1 MVRVTGRP
9 GVDEPEGPA
18 PVTLVC
24 VAFHRPLQ
32 IGRLAAGFS
41 ASPVDLVVVNVDA
54 DPDVAAAVSGSG
66 ATVVDLPGNPGFAA
80 GVNAGAAVAGGRIV
94 VFANDDLELDPEAV
108 CALAGAIERDEAD
121 VAVPTVRTAEGAR
134 EPTICA
140 LPTPGALLR
149 EWALLPDHPVR
160 GAGGV
165 HVEKW
170 RSPTAPERI
179 DAAAAVVVAVRG
191 ELLRAVP
198 LPEAY
203 FLYWEEQEWFWRLRE
218 RGARVSYRPEAVVT
232 HRGGRGD
239 LRPEKARLLA
249 RNAVRCVRRTQGRFK
264 AALAWPIVIVWNL
277 RVLCLDAVRAATG
290 HGPAQGRLPSRRAG
304 LRSAIAAWRELA

>member
-1 MVRVTGRP
+1 MTGRP

-41 ASPVDLVVVNVDA
+41 ASPVELVVVNVDA
-54 DPDVAAAVSGSG
+54 DPEVAAAVAGSG

-80 GVNAGAAVAGGRIV
+80 GVNAGAAAASGGIV
-94 VFANDDLELDPEAV
+94 VFANDDLELEPGAV
-108 CALAGAIERDEAD
+108 TALAAAIERDDAD
-121 VAVPTVRTAEGAR
+121 VAVPAVCTSTGSR

-149 EWALLPDHPVR
+149 EWALLPDHPFR
-160 GAGGV
+160 GRARG

-179 DAAAAVVVAVRG
+179 DAAAAVVVAVRA
-191 ELLRAVP
+191 ELLRTVP
-198 LPEAY
+198 LPEEY

-239 LRPEKARLLA
+239 LRPEKAMLLA

-264 AALAWPIVIVWNL
+264 AALAWPIVILWNL
-277 RVLCLDAVRAATG
+277 RVLTVDALRAATG
-290 HGPAQGRLPSRRAG
+290 HGPARGRLPSRRAG
-304 LRSAIAAWRELA
+304 LRSAIGAWRELG

>member
-1 MVRVTGRP
+1 VAGVTGRP

-41 ASPVDLVVVNVDA
+41 ASPVELLVVNVDA
-54 DPDVAAAVSGSG
+54 DPQVAAAVAGSG

-80 GVNAGAAVAGGRIV
+80 GVNAGAAAASGQIV
-94 VFANDDLELDPEAV
+94 VFANDDVELAPEAV
-108 CALAGAIERDEAD
+108 RALAGAIERDAAD
-121 VAVPTVRTAEGAR
+121 VAVPAVRTGTGAR

-149 EWALLPDHPVR
+149 EWALLPDHPFP
-160 GAGGV
+160 GGRRA

-170 RSPTAPERI
+170 RSPSGPERI
-179 DAAAAVVVAVRG
+179 DAAAAVVVAVRA

-198 LPEAY
+198 LPEDY

-218 RGARVSYRPEAVVT
+218 RGDRVSYRPEAVVS
-232 HRGGRGD
+232 HRGGRRD

-264 AALAWPIVIVWNL
+264 ATLAWPIVILWNL
-277 RVLCLDAVRAATG
+277 RVLCVDVVRAATG
-290 HGPAQGRLPSRRAG
+290 NRPSRERLQSRRAG
-304 LRSAIAAWRELA
+304 LRSAIGAWRELA

>member
-1 MVRVTGRP
+1 MTGRP
-9 GVDEPEGPA
+9 GVDEPERPA

-41 ASPVDLVVVNVDA
+41 ASAVELVVVNVDA
-54 DPDVAAAVSGSG
+54 DPDVAAAVAGTG

-80 GVNAGAAVAGGRIV
+80 GVNAGAAAASGGIV
-94 VFANDDLELDPEAV
+94 VFANDDLELDPGAV
-108 CALAGAIERDEAD
+108 IALAGAIERDEAD
-121 VAVPTVRTAEGAR
+121 VAVPAVRTATGER
-134 EPTICA
+134 EPTISA

-149 EWALLPDHPVR
+149 EWALLPDHHPFR
-160 GAGGV
+160 GRARG

-170 RSPTAPERI
+170 RSPTGPERI
-179 DAAAAVVVAVRG
+179 EAAAAVVVAVRA

-198 LPEAY
+198 LPEDY
-203 FLYWEEQEWFWRLRE
+203 FLYWEEQEWFWRLRD

-239 LRPEKARLLA
+239 LRPEKAMLMA

-264 AALAWPIVIVWNL
+264 AALAWPIVILWNL
-277 RVLCLDAVRAATG
+277 RVLTVDALRAATG
-290 HGPAQGRLPSRRAG
+290 HGPARGRLPSRRAG
-304 LRSAIAAWRELA
+304 LRSAIGAWRELG